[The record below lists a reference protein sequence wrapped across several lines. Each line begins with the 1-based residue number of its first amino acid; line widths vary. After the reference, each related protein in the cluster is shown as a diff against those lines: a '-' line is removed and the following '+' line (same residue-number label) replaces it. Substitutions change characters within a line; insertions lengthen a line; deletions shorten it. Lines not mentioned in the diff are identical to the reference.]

1 MYTIAIR
8 HISCRILYTSCDWNT
23 SKICSH
29 QRVSKVLCVPR
40 NLPGQRPREQRSG
53 VKVLAKEC
61 WHKERPKPKAARVVK
76 VSQKLVRQGRWGEE
90 MELEMPLFL
99 SKLVSSNSFK
109 IPILPK
115 IIWQGKA
122 GGKGTTGSG
131 PVAAQQ
137 APPSGLR
144 LPLATGQQ
152 DFWLSLVEVRSY
164 HFDLHP
170 KAALGHI
177 RSYWIVF
184 CRSDNIWGNI
194 G

>member
-1 MYTIAIR
+1 MYVYNSNKTC
-8 HISCRILYTSCDWNT
+8 ISCRILYTSCDSKT
-23 SKICSH
+23 PKICSH

-109 IPILPK
+109 IPGREKL
-115 IIWQGKA
+115 
-122 GGKGTTGSG
+122 
-131 PVAAQQ
+131 VAKEPLEVVQW
-137 APPSGLR
+137 R
-144 LPLATGQQ
+144 L
-152 DFWLSLVEVRSY
+152 SR
-164 HFDLHP
+164 LHP
-170 KAALGHI
+170 VGFGFLWQRDSRTSVCRWS
-177 RSYWIVF
+177 RSVLITLVYILKQHWVI
-184 CRSDNIWGNI
+184 
-194 G
+194 

>member
-1 MYTIAIR
+1 MYVYNSNKTC
-8 HISCRILYTSCDWNT
+8 ISCRILYTSCDSKT
-23 SKICSH
+23 PKICSH

-76 VSQKLVRQGRWGEE
+76 VSQKTGAAGKVGWRDGTWNAT
-90 MELEMPLFL
+90 
-99 SKLVSSNSFK
+99 VSFK
-109 IPILPK
+109 IGQFQLIQNP
-115 IIWQGKA
+115 WQGKA
-122 GGKGTTGSG
+122 GGEGTTGSG
-131 PVAAQQ
+131 PVATQQ
-137 APPSGLR
+137 APPSGFR

-152 DFWLSLVEVRSY
+152 DFCLSLVEVRSY
-164 HFDLHP
+164 HFGLHP

-184 CRSDNIWGNI
+184 CSSDNIWGNI